1 MLISTAELFPDP
13 GFQAATE
20 SLIEIHRKTE
30 DKAMYDAQEKAKRDY
45 EWAMQSSE
53 KKGKIE
59 GKIQGKIEGKVEG
72 EIKLIHTLQS
82 ILLIPHTPKDEL
94 SSLTLKQ
101 LQELTAELQAK
112 ALDR

>member
-1 MLISTAELFPDP
+1 
-13 GFQAATE
+13 
-20 SLIEIHRKTE
+20 
-30 DKAMYDAQEKAKRDY
+30 MYDAQEKAKRDY

-53 KKGKIE
+53 NKGKIE
-59 GKIQGKIEGKVEG
+59 GRIEGKVEG